1 MVSVALENGYS
12 LERLRHGK
20 VGPIGKRD
28 RMPTRASVKRTSNP
42 LEGIETDSQALR
54 GRFAGNEDHATVR
67 VGSAAMSAPFAFGPS
82 PIKRS
87 RLEPATGRKFRTS
100 FVRCLRQSAG
110 LHSAKLLLLSLRD
123 YSWLMERGFHI
134 QARLCCTLAASVLA
148 IASHSAVGQ
157 EADEDA
163 NSRVP
168 QESQSFEDGFSDF
181 DIPPPPHIHPEGAVD
196 ITAIEPREESAVG
209 DVVRDLGT
217 GHASY
222 YGRRFHGRQTANGER
237 FDMRAMTA
245 AHKTLPFGSMVRVT
259 NTRNGRSII
268 VRINDRGPFIKGR
281 VIDLS
286 RGAAERIGLVQTG
299 VGVVRME
306 LLAS

>member
-1 MVSVALENGYS
+1 
-12 LERLRHGK
+12 
-20 VGPIGKRD
+20 
-28 RMPTRASVKRTSNP
+28 
-42 LEGIETDSQALR
+42 
-54 GRFAGNEDHATVR
+54 
-67 VGSAAMSAPFAFGPS
+67 
-82 PIKRS
+82 
-87 RLEPATGRKFRTS
+87 
-100 FVRCLRQSAG
+100 
-110 LHSAKLLLLSLRD
+110 
-123 YSWLMERGFHI
+123 MERGSHV
-134 QARLCCTLAASVLA
+134 QAQIYCALAASMLA
-148 IASHSAVGQ
+148 IASSPAVGQ
-157 EADEDA
+157 EADEDTSA
-163 NSRVP
+163 VAP
-168 QESQSFEDGFSDF
+168 QESQSFEDGFSVF
-181 DIPPPPHIHPEGAVD
+181 DLPPPPHVHPEDAVD
-196 ITAIEPREESAVG
+196 ITTIEPREEHAAG
-209 DVVRDLGT
+209 EVVRDLGT

-299 VGVVRME
+299 VGMVHME